1 MQDNCLG
8 VPNTGQEDHDNDT
21 AGDACDEDDDN
32 DLISDKTVRL
42 LDLLELHITKQSRN
56 KKHVTCKDR
65 NKCQASGR
73 ISLAQWH
80 LGQS

>member
-42 LDLLELHITKQSRN
+42 LDLLELHLTKQSRIKRRVN
-56 KKHVTCKDR
+56 CLTRRPQQVPGKWE
-65 NKCQASGR
+65 NF
-73 ISLAQWH
+73 ISTVAP
-80 LGQS
+80 

>member
-1 MQDNCLG
+1 MSVGLQDNCLG

-42 LDLLELHITKQSRN
+42 LYLL
-56 KKHVTCKDR
+56 
-65 NKCQASGR
+65 
-73 ISLAQWH
+73 
-80 LGQS
+80 